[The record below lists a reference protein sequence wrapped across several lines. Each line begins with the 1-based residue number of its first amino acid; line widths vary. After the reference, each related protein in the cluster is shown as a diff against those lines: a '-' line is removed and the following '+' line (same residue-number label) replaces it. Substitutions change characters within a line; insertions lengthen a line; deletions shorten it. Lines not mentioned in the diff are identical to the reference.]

1 MPFTTHPTLPSR
13 PAPSLP
19 PAKMW
24 SSPSRTLMSSSLPR
38 TAKASTQ
45 THQKNWQ
52 KSSCGLLQSS
62 QQQLLLTTTLN
73 KNTSSTPRDVL
84 AQCFGLYT
92 MEELPSQLLTM
103 EDLEEGEIL
112 PTVKCKQSLKLQKQ
126 LLSFNQLAMDVR
138 GTPDSTT
145 G

>member
-19 PAKMW
+19 PVKMW

-45 THQKNWQ
+45 THRKNWQ
-52 KSSCGLLQSS
+52 KSSCSLLQSS
-62 QQQLLLTTTLN
+62 QPRSLPTSTPSRII
-73 KNTSSTPRDVL
+73 SSTPRDVL

-92 MEELPSQLLTM
+92 MEELPSQLLMM

-112 PTVKCKQSLKLQKQ
+112 ATVK
-126 LLSFNQLAMDVR
+126 
-138 GTPDSTT
+138 
-145 G
+145 

>member
-24 SSPSRTLMSSSLPR
+24 SSPTRTLTSSSLPR

-45 THQKNWQ
+45 THRRNFV
-52 KSSCGLLQSS
+52 KSSCGSLPSNKRPYPP
-62 QQQLLLTTTLN
+62 TTTPS

-92 MEELPSQLLTM
+92 MGELPSQLLM
-103 EDLEEGEIL
+103 MGDLEPGEVL

-126 LLSFNQLAMDVR
+126 LLSFNQ
-138 GTPDSTT
+138 
-145 G
+145 